1 MKATR
6 ATGGAVA
13 LALVLTVAG
22 PATGAEAA
30 RQYKCKKGPQF
41 IDPPKRKFHR
51 TEQIQR
57 NENRGSDP
65 IAYEFTSRRSAT
77 VKQEVSAGVKVSANA
92 VFASAEA
99 SFDVSIAKETT
110 AEIGNSVNGKIK
122 PRHAA
127 VGRYG
132 VYTYVFHG
140 AIYGK
145 ADDLEAHRAGWVR
158 ITRLEPS
165 DEHIQRFGAVAV
177 VSVRMQM
184 AGSFKGAAFA
194 GPFRYTRVWR
204 EAAGGW
210 RVVAGHVSA
219 VAT

>member
-6 ATGGAVA
+6 ATGGVVA

-57 NENRGSDP
+57 NENRGNEP
-65 IAYEFTSRRSAT
+65 IAFEFTSRRSAT
-77 VKQEVSAGVKVSANA
+77 VRQEVSAGVKVSANA

-110 AEIGNSVNGKIK
+110 AEIGNSVSGKIK

-132 VYTYVFHG
+132 VYTYVFRG

-145 ADDLEAHRAGWVR
+145 GGNGLRPTPRCPYQFKSTVTAVIPAAAAGWIVR
-158 ITRLEPS
+158 QPKL
-165 DEHIQRFGAVAV
+165 
-177 VSVRMQM
+177 
-184 AGSFKGAAFA
+184 K
-194 GPFRYTRVWR
+194 
-204 EAAGGW
+204 
-210 RVVAGHVSA
+210 
-219 VAT
+219 